1 MPTPN
6 LFVCWNFVAER
17 CSAPCLELCGRTLLS
32 TGYDGTI
39 GVWVLGTWSHLR
51 TMRVS
56 EHVTDARFCNCL
68 AVSGSMLLCG
78 GMCMDESGFVLVLD
92 ADTFACQHT
101 LRLDHTVEELLSVRG
116 EVGQTRVQKDMGGH
130 GEAGG
135 GIGGGVGKG
144 DAGGGVGHERGRQ
157 GMRRAGAAGEAWGRQ
172 RRLEECTMPPLL
184 PLLP

>member
-116 EVGQTRVQKDMGGH
+116 EVWGRLGEENGSVVVWGKAEQREGSGMS
-130 GEAGG
+130 EAG
-135 GIGGGVGKG
+135 
-144 DAGGGVGHERGRQ
+144 
-157 GMRRAGAAGEAWGRQ
+157 RA
-172 RRLEECTMPPLL
+172 
-184 PLLP
+184 